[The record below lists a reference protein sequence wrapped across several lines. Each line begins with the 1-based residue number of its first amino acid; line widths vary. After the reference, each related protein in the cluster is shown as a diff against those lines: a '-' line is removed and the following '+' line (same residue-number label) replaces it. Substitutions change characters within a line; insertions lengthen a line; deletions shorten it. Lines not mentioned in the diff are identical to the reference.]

1 MPREN
6 NRWATSLAKDSK
18 KITVRNLT
26 NRKGSNLAGRRE
38 ATGKAGKLNLQQNK
52 GSRRTAGF
60 FIGELS
66 TLHKTYILDTSSVIF
81 TVIITILVTAAIV
94 YILTARFK
102 TVSGKNPFPKDV
114 DSTISMQLQAYE
126 RLIILVDRIAL
137 PNVITRVNQPTSS
150 SREMQLML
158 TQSIRSEFDYNI
170 TQQIYV
176 SSEAWNAVKNLKE
189 QNLLIINQLAN
200 VLPPNATGLDL
211 NKLLLEF
218 LMNDKKGSLHEV
230 VSEVL
235 SYEAK
240 KMMEW

>member
-1 MPREN
+1 M
-6 NRWATSLAKDSK
+6 
-18 KITVRNLT
+18 
-26 NRKGSNLAGRRE
+26 
-38 ATGKAGKLNLQQNK
+38 
-52 GSRRTAGF
+52 
-60 FIGELS
+60 
-66 TLHKTYILDTSSVIF
+66 DTSSIVF
-81 TVIITILVTAAIV
+81 TVIITILVTAVIV
-94 YILTARFK
+94 YILTTRFK
-102 TVSGKNPFPKDV
+102 TVSSKNPFPKEV
-114 DSTISMQLQAYE
+114 DSTVSMQLQAYE

-137 PNVITRVNQPTSS
+137 PNVITRVNQPASS
-150 SREMQLML
+150 AREMQLML

-230 VSEVL
+230 VSDVL

-240 KMMEW
+240 KMME

>member
-1 MPREN
+1 M
-6 NRWATSLAKDSK
+6 
-18 KITVRNLT
+18 
-26 NRKGSNLAGRRE
+26 
-38 ATGKAGKLNLQQNK
+38 
-52 GSRRTAGF
+52 
-60 FIGELS
+60 
-66 TLHKTYILDTSSVIF
+66 DTSSIIF
-81 TVIITILVTAAIV
+81 SVVVTALVTASIV
-94 YILTARFK
+94 YIITTRLK
-102 TVSGKNPFPKDV
+102 TVSEDNPFPKD
-114 DSTISMQLQAYE
+114 SAATTSMQLQAYE

-137 PNVITRVNQPTSS
+137 PHVISRVNQPHASA
-150 SREMQLML
+150 REMQLLL

-176 SSEAWNAVKNLKE
+176 TPEAWNAVKNLKE

-240 KMMEW
+240 KVIA